1 MDGSYSVWNS
11 LSILEKEWNL
21 QGWSTKT
28 PHSLGIFL
36 YFGLGVFKGC
46 STLYGSSLAMTF
58 EISRISKTNLTSV
71 KCLKRH
77 FLDHHAYFY
86 LEQTTDRQIG
96 LYVLGA
102 EIYTLP
108 FYCTGLVLLP
118 ELPQNKICFIFHSK
132 YTCFSC
138 FPIICSSAI
147 WKSLF

>member
-1 MDGSYSVWNS
+1 MDRSYSVWNS
-11 LSILEKEWNL
+11 LSTLKKKWNL

-28 PHSLGIFL
+28 PHSLGIF
-36 YFGLGVFKGC
+36 YFDLGVFKGGVAHF
-46 STLYGSSLAMTF
+46 YGSSLAMTF

-71 KCLKRH
+71 ECLKRH
-77 FLDHHAYFY
+77 FLNHHAYFY
-86 LEQTTDRQIG
+86 LEQTTDRQID

-108 FYCTGLVLLP
+108 VYCTRLVLLP

-132 YTCFSC
+132 YTFFSC